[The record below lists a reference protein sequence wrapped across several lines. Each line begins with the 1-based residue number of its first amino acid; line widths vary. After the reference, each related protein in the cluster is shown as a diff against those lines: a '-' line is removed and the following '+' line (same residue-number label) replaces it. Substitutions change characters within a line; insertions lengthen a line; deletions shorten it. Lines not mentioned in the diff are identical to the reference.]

1 MTASPRMPGFLS
13 GRSGVVWSRD
23 YSNEDEQYCRCDK
36 LKEALAAIPGAKRMV
51 VGHTI
56 QETGINSACSE
67 QVYRI
72 DVGMSVGCGNHD
84 IQVLEIQNDQS
95 VQKLVE
101 SQDTQWS
108 IKGLLDSFTRRP
120 VPS

>member
-1 MTASPRMPGFLS
+1 MPPFLS

-36 LKEALAAIPGAKRMV
+36 LKEALAAIPGAERMV

-56 QETGINSACSE
+56 QECGINSACSE
-67 QVYRI
+67 QVFRI
-72 DVGMSVGCGNHD
+72 DVGMSEGCGNHD
-84 IQVLEIQNDQS
+84 VQVLEIHNDKEVRRL
-95 VQKLVE
+95 VQ
-101 SQDTQWS
+101 SQDTQWT
-108 IKGLLDSFTRRP
+108 IKGLLRSLTSLP